1 MSTGPDPTGQH
12 WRPDDTNAYG
22 DGVAEV
28 FARFT
33 LDSGRRRGRR
43 RKRAQED
50 PGPHD
55 AAQSPQPSRAE
66 AGHDEQAAPPAQS
79 WPKVTGAA
87 DGAGTT
93 ETASHSGQPPIDDDA
108 DDQQAA
114 YIRPYAWTGGRT
126 RSNQGLELETLVSVS
141 EMFRPDRLLR
151 TEHHTIAE
159 ICKHPR
165 SVAEIGAL
173 LAVPL
178 GVAKVLVSD
187 MAELGLLT
195 VHDTVSDSSSSSHF
209 LLMERVLSGLRR
221 L

>member
-1 MSTGPDPTGQH
+1 MSTGPDPAGQH
-12 WRPDDTNAYG
+12 RRPDDSFADG

-50 PGPHD
+50 PGPQG
-55 AAQSPQPSRAE
+55 APQPPQKG
-66 AGHDEQAAPPAQS
+66 AGRGEQDSSAQPWPTQEPGNETDVPGRAAPNAE
-79 WPKVTGAA
+79 
-87 DGAGTT
+87 D
-93 ETASHSGQPPIDDDA
+93 EHL
-108 DDQQAA
+108 QAA

-126 RSNQGLELETLVSVS
+126 RSNRALELETLVSVS
-141 EMFRPDRLLR
+141 EMCRPERLQR

-165 SVAEIGAL
+165 SVAEVGAL
-173 LAVPL
+173 LSVPL

-187 MAELGLLT
+187 MAELGLIT
-195 VHDTVSDSSSSSHF
+195 VHDTVSDSGSSSHF

>member
-1 MSTGPDPTGQH
+1 MSTGPDPAGQH
-12 WRPDDTNAYG
+12 RRPDDPYADG

-50 PGPHD
+50 PGPQG
-55 AAQSPQPSRAE
+55 APQPT
-66 AGHDEQAAPPAQS
+66 Q
-79 WPKVTGAA
+79 K
-87 DGAGTT
+87 GAGPGDQESSAQPWPTQEPRDTAAVPEKDPPNT
-93 ETASHSGQPPIDDDA
+93 EHEH
-108 DDQQAA
+108 QQAA

-126 RSNQGLELETLVSVS
+126 RSNRALELETLVSVS
-141 EMFRPDRLLR
+141 EMCRPERLQR

-165 SVAEIGAL
+165 SVAEVGAL

-187 MAELGLLT
+187 MAELGLLS

-209 LLMERVLSGLRR
+209 LLMERVLGGLRR